1 MKYNKAVSIFFSLVL
16 CISSINII
24 NFRTVAEENRTD
36 TIYISAVVNGNIQ
49 NLPAI
54 KDKDGVVF
62 FSGKTLSDITVYQ
75 NNTAPTLFQHDKA
88 NDSNKYREILIDK
101 SKKNAQLV
109 SFWSGE
115 PIIKKTISLPDIIEK
130 EGELF
135 FPVAEM
141 LPLLNS
147 NASVEEEKLYI
158 EDVEYSMSNIMPEFN
173 ISDYMFNMYDD
184 NDFLGLSDTQILA
197 GYSYLFNG
205 LVDFELKKFEP
216 IIGARV
222 HKIES
227 YEEIFTSYLAE
238 DDAYFVAIGDEEHYD
253 LPMINYLLDDDSERI
268 NTVIE
273 GMEAANDIVK
283 DYSGYDINSED
294 LKMIK
299 SSAALG
305 KQLDY
310 AIKLY
315 SFAAIYTDHVT
326 DHYEMLDAIY
336 GLDFSKI
343 ENNRIGITEES
354 YSAAKKVYEMY
365 SDDQKQAIANYIG
378 KQIENK
384 VKDMIEDGIKDRI
397 SEELALGHA
406 FAWSKLA
413 ASVMKAY
420 FIATDFHVYNV
431 SRKCENLRY
440 YNKLMERGVNQFWA
454 YNNAY
459 DNISKDN
466 IEKARLSAIF
476 ALLSSR
482 SMYQALLDSEKAY
495 GHTGAVYQRKID
507 SINDALKKIYLAK
520 NCCLTDSEEYIDER
534 IKNLNSSLSNIKIM
548 ESNTSEFNSIFDSSI
563 FAALSKSF
571 KNDDIK
577 DKYMVN
583 DLDNDGKLELAV
595 YTGISKESGR
605 GSCILFE
612 NTNNPGIFIF
622 TATGAAGYCG
632 FVYDTES
639 RKILFNNNWSSIGNR
654 KIEFSEW
661 NGQEWSLISLFYD
674 GLGEN
679 GARDISDCYW
689 NNENLSEE
697 EFMQLSNAIQ
707 DNWANSDFIFNN
719 NVNGSLDAVTDA
731 FSDYLSSYYET
742 TPAVS
747 YMENEAS
754 TNIITVKRLPYRW
767 TDNIV
772 LLNAWGD
779 EDFNLLRK
787 IETTCFILDETS
799 NGIRIRCQNFV
810 DNIDFAVEGQNLIAY
825 KNGLPYKASVL
836 SDDSSFNKD
845 VITLGGTNGNISKDA
860 VGELSKIQFSL
871 DAKTRAHEGL
881 VLREGPSTETKQIDL
896 IPYGTNVKILS
907 LCDDFKNKSINESMV
922 KIEYNGKQGYVCS
935 WYLLLDNTFNIEIFS
950 NDQKFALGC
959 LLYNQYNRLWFDFF
973 HNGGIFD
980 CTPTGDYSE
989 KYGGYERLEP
999 AGLTIDQLMKDYYL
1013 YYTENI
1019 PIAYEGYNGSLYK
1032 EDQGY
1037 LWRATGF
1044 GGDPSYE
1051 YDEVIEVTSISNN
1064 RIVFKVKH
1072 QLWPEFFASQG
1083 YEYKDEEF
1091 VIVLED
1097 GRWKCD
1103 EISPHI

>member
-1 MKYNKAVSIFFSLVL
+1 MKLKKILSLLLGLTVCL
-16 CISSINII
+16 ININI
-24 NFRTVAEENRTD
+24 VEFNSFAEGSEN
-36 TIYISAVVNGNIQ
+36 TIVNISAVVNGNSR
-49 NLPAI
+49 NLPAL
-54 KDKDGVVF
+54 KNKDGVIF

-75 NNTAPTLFQHDKA
+75 NNTAPTIFQHDKA

-147 NASVEEEKLYI
+147 NASVEEGKLYI

-205 LVDFELKKFEP
+205 LVDFELKKFVP
-216 IIGARV
+216 IIGARA
-222 HKIES
+222 HRIES

-238 DDAYFVAIGDEEHYD
+238 DDAYFAAIGDEEHYD

-283 DYSGYDINSED
+283 DYSGYDISSED

-384 VKDMIEDGIKDRI
+384 VKDMIEDGIKDGI

-420 FIATDFHVYNV
+420 FIATDFPVYNV
-431 SRKCENLRY
+431 SRKCENLSY
-440 YNKLMERGVNQFWA
+440 YNKLMERGLNQFWA

-459 DNISKDN
+459 DNISRDN
-466 IEKARLSAIF
+466 IEKSRLSAIF

-507 SINDALKKIYLAK
+507 SINEALKKMYLAK

-534 IKNLNSSLSNIKIM
+534 IKLLNSSMISVSTPDSNDKKIFDDFDKAIYGAMIKA
-548 ESNTSEFNSIFDSSI
+548 FNSYN
-563 FAALSKSF
+563 KVY
-571 KNDDIK
+571 
-577 DKYMVN
+577 KYRVC
-583 DLDNDGKLELAV
+583 DLDNDNQYEMAINIAFNNEDEFRGTSVLAENLTTANLR
-595 YTGISKESGR
+595 YHLPEATASAWSSFIYDTKNDR
-605 GSCILFE
+605 ILFSEQKASVGHMYSIYSCYE
-612 NTNNPGIFIF
+612 NDKWNVSSK
-622 TATGAAGYCG
+622 Y
-632 FVYDTES
+632 E
-639 RKILFNNNWSSIGNR
+639 RKIIDGHDEPQVVSCFWENN
-654 KIEFSEW
+654 
-661 NGQEWSLISLFYD
+661 
-674 GLGEN
+674 
-679 GARDISDCYW
+679 DITEEQFR
-689 NNENLSEE
+689 NNENDLNSQWENSDE
-697 EFMQLSNAIQ
+697 IFNIEIDYPIEIVFSNFNNYLSNNCQTSILENVTVKGNKKIYIITAKQLFDNYIQ
-707 DNWANSDFIFNN
+707 DIDYFS
-719 NVNGSLDAVTDA
+719 NVDGFLVDCPDLRNCLTSA
-731 FSDYLSSYYET
+731 YT
-742 TPAVS
+742 TS
-747 YMENEAS
+747 
-754 TNIITVKRLPYRW
+754 
-767 TDNIV
+767 
-772 LLNAWGD
+772 
-779 EDFNLLRK
+779 
-787 IETTCFILDETS
+787 FILDETE
-799 NGIRIRCQNFV
+799 NGTRIRCQNFNEELTIKYENNSIISYRNEV
-810 DNIDFAVEGQNLIAY
+810 
-825 KNGLPYKASVL
+825 PYKISI
-836 SDDSSFNKD
+836 SSGNGRIDNNTITFDKPLNSINKD
-845 VITLGGTNGNISKDA
+845 EAGDLSNIILNINA
-860 VGELSKIQFSL
+860 R
-871 DAKTRAHEGL
+871 TRAHDGL
-881 VLREGPSTETKQIDL
+881 VLREGPSVDTKQLDL
-896 IPYGTNVKILS
+896 IPYGTNLRVIS
-907 LCDDFKNKSINESMV
+907 LCNGFKYGSGDPMV
-922 KIEYNGKQGYVCS
+922 LTEYNGKRGYVHS
-935 WYLLLDNTFNIEIFS
+935 RYILIDNNIDISSYSLE
-950 NDQKFALGC
+950 QKYAFGVLY
-959 LLYNQYNRLWFDFF
+959 YNQAQTITFDFW
-973 HNGGIFD
+973 HNGGIAD
-980 CTPTGDYSE
+980 CTPTQEYEQVSNGNYEKLLPQGVTIAQVTSDFYKYFSTDYSYNDGIVKKCAVGE
-989 KYGGYERLEP
+989 YPKSE
-999 AGLTIDQLMKDYYL
+999 IDRYQ
-1013 YYTENI
+1013 
-1019 PIAYEGYNGSLYK
+1019 A
-1032 EDQGY
+1032 
-1037 LWRATGF
+1037 A
-1044 GGDPSYE
+1044 
-1051 YDEVIEVTSISNN
+1051 
-1064 RIVFKVKH
+1064 
-1072 QLWPEFFASQG
+1072 
-1083 YEYKDEEF
+1083 
-1091 VIVLED
+1091 
-1097 GRWKCD
+1097 
-1103 EISPHI
+1103 

>member
-1 MKYNKAVSIFFSLVL
+1 LL
-16 CISSINII
+16 
-24 NFRTVAEENRTD
+24 
-36 TIYISAVVNGNIQ
+36 
-49 NLPAI
+49 
-54 KDKDGVVF
+54 
-62 FSGKTLSDITVYQ
+62 
-75 NNTAPTLFQHDKA
+75 
-88 NDSNKYREILIDK
+88 
-101 SKKNAQLV
+101 
-109 SFWSGE
+109 
-115 PIIKKTISLPDIIEK
+115 IIK
-130 EGELF
+130 
-135 FPVAEM
+135 V
-141 LPLLNS
+141 
-147 NASVEEEKLYI
+147 
-158 EDVEYSMSNIMPEFN
+158 
-173 ISDYMFNMYDD
+173 
-184 NDFLGLSDTQILA
+184 
-197 GYSYLFNG
+197 
-205 LVDFELKKFEP
+205 
-216 IIGARV
+216 GARG

-238 DDAYFVAIGDEEHYD
+238 DDAYFAAIGDEEHYD

-273 GMEAANDIVK
+273 GMEAANDIVE
-283 DYSGYDINSED
+283 DYSDYDISSED

-343 ENNRIGITEES
+343 ENNKIGITEES

-384 VKDMIEDGIKDRI
+384 VKDMIEDGIKDGI

-420 FIATDFHVYNV
+420 FIATDFPVYNV

-459 DNISKDN
+459 NNISKDN

-507 SINDALKKIYLAK
+507 SINEALKKMYLAK
-520 NCCLTDSEEYIDER
+520 NCCLTDSEEYINER
-534 IKNLNSSLSNIKIM
+534 IKLLNSSM
-548 ESNTSEFNSIFDSSI
+548 NSLDFTDSTDTEMYYAFDSTI
-563 FAALSKSF
+563 LAALSKSF
-571 KNDDIK
+571 KNDDIE

-612 NTNNPGIFIF
+612 NTNNPGIFSF

-679 GARDISDCYW
+679 GTRDISDCYW

-707 DNWANSDFIFNN
+707 DNWANSEYIFNN
-719 NVNGSLDAVTDA
+719 TVNGSLDAVTEA
-731 FSDYLSSYYET
+731 FEDYLSSFYET
-742 TPAVS
+742 NPVVS
-747 YMENEAS
+747 YMNNGVS
-754 TNIITVKRLPYRW
+754 TNIITVKKLTYRW

-779 EDFNLLRK
+779 EDFDLLRK
-787 IETTCFILDETS
+787 LETTCFILDETS
-799 NGIRIRCQNFV
+799 DGIRIRCQNFG
-810 DNIDFAVEGQNLIAY
+810 DNIDFSVEQQNLIAY
-825 KNGLPYKASVL
+825 KNSLPYKVSVL

-845 VITLGGTNGNISKDA
+845 VVILSDTNSTISKYA

-881 VLREGPSTETKQIDL
+881 VLREGPSTQTKQLDL
-896 IPYGTNVKILS
+896 IPYGTSIKVIS
-907 LCDDFKNKSINESMV
+907 LKNGFKHGMIDDSMV
-922 KIEYNGKQGYVCS
+922 KVEYNGKTGYVYPG
-935 WYLLLDNTFNIEIFS
+935 YLLIDNTFDLNNSSIE
-950 NDQKFALGC
+950 QKYAIGL
-959 LLYNQYNRLWFDFF
+959 LLYNQYTQLWFDFW
-973 HNGGIFD
+973 HNGGISD
-980 CTPTGDYSE
+980 CTVTDD
-989 KYGGYERLEP
+989 KYNAEYDINGTKSYMGYNKLEP
-999 AGLTIDQLMKDYYL
+999 KGLTIASLKSDYNSYFSSNVYNPGFEERVYIEKD
-1013 YYTENI
+1013 
-1019 PIAYEGYNGSLYK
+1019 
-1032 EDQGY
+1032 GY
-1037 LWRATGF
+1037 LWQSTGY
-1044 GGDPSYE
+1044 GGDPSWD
-1051 YDEVIEVTSISNN
+1051 YDEVLEITSDSNN
-1064 RIVFKVKH
+1064 RIVYKVRH
-1072 QLWPEFFASQG
+1072 QLLPEFYASQG
-1083 YEYKDEEF
+1083 YEFREEAF
-1091 VIVLED
+1091 AIVLED

-1103 EISPHI
+1103 EISPHT

>member
-1 MKYNKAVSIFFSLVL
+1 M
-16 CISSINII
+16 
-24 NFRTVAEENRTD
+24 
-36 TIYISAVVNGNIQ
+36 
-49 NLPAI
+49 
-54 KDKDGVVF
+54 
-62 FSGKTLSDITVYQ
+62 
-75 NNTAPTLFQHDKA
+75 
-88 NDSNKYREILIDK
+88 
-101 SKKNAQLV
+101 
-109 SFWSGE
+109 
-115 PIIKKTISLPDIIEK
+115 IIK
-130 EGELF
+130 
-135 FPVAEM
+135 V
-141 LPLLNS
+141 
-147 NASVEEEKLYI
+147 
-158 EDVEYSMSNIMPEFN
+158 
-173 ISDYMFNMYDD
+173 
-184 NDFLGLSDTQILA
+184 
-197 GYSYLFNG
+197 
-205 LVDFELKKFEP
+205 
-216 IIGARV
+216 GARG

-238 DDAYFVAIGDEEHYD
+238 DDAYFAAIGDEEHYD

-273 GMEAANDIVK
+273 GMEAANDIVE
-283 DYSGYDINSED
+283 DYSDYDISSED

-343 ENNRIGITEES
+343 ENNKIGITEES

-384 VKDMIEDGIKDRI
+384 VKDMIEDGIKDGI

-420 FIATDFHVYNV
+420 FIATDFPVYNV

-459 DNISKDN
+459 NNISKDN

-507 SINDALKKIYLAK
+507 SINEALKKMYLAK
-520 NCCLTDSEEYIDER
+520 NCCLTDSEEYINER
-534 IKNLNSSLSNIKIM
+534 IKLLNSSM
-548 ESNTSEFNSIFDSSI
+548 NSLDFTDSTDTEMYYAFDSTI
-563 FAALSKSF
+563 LAALSKSF
-571 KNDDIK
+571 KNDDIE

-612 NTNNPGIFIF
+612 NTNNPGIFSF

-679 GARDISDCYW
+679 GTRDISDCYW

-707 DNWANSDFIFNN
+707 DNWANSEYIFNN
-719 NVNGSLDAVTDA
+719 TVNGSLDAVTEA
-731 FSDYLSSYYET
+731 FEDYLSSFYET
-742 TPAVS
+742 NPVVS
-747 YMENEAS
+747 YMNNGVS
-754 TNIITVKRLPYRW
+754 TNIITVKKLTYRW

-779 EDFNLLRK
+779 EDFDLLRK
-787 IETTCFILDETS
+787 LETTCFILDETS
-799 NGIRIRCQNFV
+799 DGIRIRCQNFG
-810 DNIDFAVEGQNLIAY
+810 DNIDFSVEQQNLIAY
-825 KNGLPYKASVL
+825 KNSLPYKVSVL

-845 VITLGGTNGNISKDA
+845 VVILSDTNSTISKYA

-881 VLREGPSTETKQIDL
+881 VLREGPSTQTKQLDL
-896 IPYGTNVKILS
+896 IPYGTSIKVIS
-907 LCDDFKNKSINESMV
+907 LKNGFKHGMIDDSMV
-922 KIEYNGKQGYVCS
+922 KVEYNGKTGYVYPG
-935 WYLLLDNTFNIEIFS
+935 YLLIDNTFDLNNSSIE
-950 NDQKFALGC
+950 QKYAIGL
-959 LLYNQYNRLWFDFF
+959 LLYNQYTQLWFDFW
-973 HNGGIFD
+973 HNGGISD
-980 CTPTGDYSE
+980 CTVTDD
-989 KYGGYERLEP
+989 KYNAEYDINGTKSYMGYNKLEP
-999 AGLTIDQLMKDYYL
+999 KGLTIASLKSDYNSYFSSNVYNPGFEERVYIEKD
-1013 YYTENI
+1013 
-1019 PIAYEGYNGSLYK
+1019 
-1032 EDQGY
+1032 GY
-1037 LWRATGF
+1037 LWQSTGY
-1044 GGDPSYE
+1044 GGDPSWD
-1051 YDEVIEVTSISNN
+1051 YDEVLEITSDSNN
-1064 RIVFKVKH
+1064 RIVYKVRH
-1072 QLWPEFFASQG
+1072 QLLPEFYASQG
-1083 YEYKDEEF
+1083 YEFREEAF
-1091 VIVLED
+1091 AIVLED

-1103 EISPHI
+1103 EISPHT

>member
-1 MKYNKAVSIFFSLVL
+1 ML
-16 CISSINII
+16 
-24 NFRTVAEENRTD
+24 
-36 TIYISAVVNGNIQ
+36 
-49 NLPAI
+49 
-54 KDKDGVVF
+54 
-62 FSGKTLSDITVYQ
+62 
-75 NNTAPTLFQHDKA
+75 
-88 NDSNKYREILIDK
+88 
-101 SKKNAQLV
+101 
-109 SFWSGE
+109 
-115 PIIKKTISLPDIIEK
+115 IIK
-130 EGELF
+130 
-135 FPVAEM
+135 V
-141 LPLLNS
+141 
-147 NASVEEEKLYI
+147 
-158 EDVEYSMSNIMPEFN
+158 
-173 ISDYMFNMYDD
+173 
-184 NDFLGLSDTQILA
+184 
-197 GYSYLFNG
+197 
-205 LVDFELKKFEP
+205 
-216 IIGARV
+216 GARG

-238 DDAYFVAIGDEEHYD
+238 DDAYFAAIGDEEHYD

-273 GMEAANDIVK
+273 GMEAANDIVE
-283 DYSGYDINSED
+283 DYSDYDISSED

-343 ENNRIGITEES
+343 ENNKIGITEES

-384 VKDMIEDGIKDRI
+384 VKDMIEDGIKDGI

-420 FIATDFHVYNV
+420 FIATDFPVYNV

-459 DNISKDN
+459 NNISKDN

-507 SINDALKKIYLAK
+507 SINEALKKMYLAK
-520 NCCLTDSEEYIDER
+520 NCCLTDSEEYINER
-534 IKNLNSSLSNIKIM
+534 IKLLNSSM
-548 ESNTSEFNSIFDSSI
+548 NSLDFTDSTDTEMYYAFDSTI
-563 FAALSKSF
+563 LAALSKSF
-571 KNDDIK
+571 KNDDIE

-612 NTNNPGIFIF
+612 NTNNPGIFSF

-679 GARDISDCYW
+679 GTRDISDCYW

-707 DNWANSDFIFNN
+707 DNWANSEYIFNN
-719 NVNGSLDAVTDA
+719 TVNGSLDAVTEA
-731 FSDYLSSYYET
+731 FEDYLSSFYET
-742 TPAVS
+742 NPVVS
-747 YMENEAS
+747 YMNNGVS
-754 TNIITVKRLPYRW
+754 TNIITVKKLTYRW

-779 EDFNLLRK
+779 EDFDLLRK
-787 IETTCFILDETS
+787 LETTCFILDETS
-799 NGIRIRCQNFV
+799 DGIRIRCQNFG
-810 DNIDFAVEGQNLIAY
+810 DNIDFSVEQQNLIAY
-825 KNGLPYKASVL
+825 KNSLPYKVSVL

-845 VITLGGTNGNISKDA
+845 VVILSDTNSTISKYA

-881 VLREGPSTETKQIDL
+881 VLREGPSTQTKQLDL
-896 IPYGTNVKILS
+896 IPYGTSIKVIS
-907 LCDDFKNKSINESMV
+907 LKNGFKHGMIDDSMV
-922 KIEYNGKQGYVCS
+922 KVEYNGKTGYVYPG
-935 WYLLLDNTFNIEIFS
+935 YLLIDNTFDLNNSSIE
-950 NDQKFALGC
+950 QKYAIGL
-959 LLYNQYNRLWFDFF
+959 LLYNQYTQLWFDFW
-973 HNGGIFD
+973 HNGGISD
-980 CTPTGDYSE
+980 CTVTDD
-989 KYGGYERLEP
+989 KYNAEYDINGTKSYMGYNKLEP
-999 AGLTIDQLMKDYYL
+999 KGLTIASLKSDYNSYFSSNVYNPGFEERVYIEKD
-1013 YYTENI
+1013 
-1019 PIAYEGYNGSLYK
+1019 
-1032 EDQGY
+1032 GY
-1037 LWRATGF
+1037 LWQSTGY
-1044 GGDPSYE
+1044 GGDPSWD
-1051 YDEVIEVTSISNN
+1051 YDEVLEITSDSNN
-1064 RIVFKVKH
+1064 RIVYKVRH
-1072 QLWPEFFASQG
+1072 QLLPEFYASQG
-1083 YEYKDEEF
+1083 YEFREEAF
-1091 VIVLED
+1091 AIVLED

-1103 EISPHI
+1103 EISPHT

>member
-1 MKYNKAVSIFFSLVL
+1 L
-16 CISSINII
+16 
-24 NFRTVAEENRTD
+24 
-36 TIYISAVVNGNIQ
+36 
-49 NLPAI
+49 
-54 KDKDGVVF
+54 
-62 FSGKTLSDITVYQ
+62 
-75 NNTAPTLFQHDKA
+75 
-88 NDSNKYREILIDK
+88 
-101 SKKNAQLV
+101 
-109 SFWSGE
+109 
-115 PIIKKTISLPDIIEK
+115 IIK
-130 EGELF
+130 
-135 FPVAEM
+135 V
-141 LPLLNS
+141 
-147 NASVEEEKLYI
+147 
-158 EDVEYSMSNIMPEFN
+158 
-173 ISDYMFNMYDD
+173 
-184 NDFLGLSDTQILA
+184 
-197 GYSYLFNG
+197 
-205 LVDFELKKFEP
+205 
-216 IIGARV
+216 GARG

-238 DDAYFVAIGDEEHYD
+238 DDAYFAAIGDEEHYD

-273 GMEAANDIVK
+273 GMEAANDIVE
-283 DYSGYDINSED
+283 DYSDYDISSED

-343 ENNRIGITEES
+343 ENNKIGITEES

-384 VKDMIEDGIKDRI
+384 VKDMIEDGIKDGI

-420 FIATDFHVYNV
+420 FIATDFPVYNV

-459 DNISKDN
+459 NNISKDN

-507 SINDALKKIYLAK
+507 SINEALKKMYLAK
-520 NCCLTDSEEYIDER
+520 NCCLTDSEEYINER
-534 IKNLNSSLSNIKIM
+534 IKLLNSSM
-548 ESNTSEFNSIFDSSI
+548 NSLDFTDSTDTEMYYAFDSTI
-563 FAALSKSF
+563 LAALSKSF
-571 KNDDIK
+571 KNDDIE

-612 NTNNPGIFIF
+612 NTNNPGIFSF

-679 GARDISDCYW
+679 GTRDISDCYW

-707 DNWANSDFIFNN
+707 DNWANSEYIFNN
-719 NVNGSLDAVTDA
+719 TVNGSLDAVTEA
-731 FSDYLSSYYET
+731 FEDYLSSFYET
-742 TPAVS
+742 NPVVS
-747 YMENEAS
+747 YMNNGVS
-754 TNIITVKRLPYRW
+754 TNIITVKKLTYRW

-779 EDFNLLRK
+779 EDFDLLRK
-787 IETTCFILDETS
+787 LETTCFILDETS
-799 NGIRIRCQNFV
+799 DGIRIRCQNFG
-810 DNIDFAVEGQNLIAY
+810 DNIDFSVEQQNLIAY
-825 KNGLPYKASVL
+825 KNSLPYKVSVL

-845 VITLGGTNGNISKDA
+845 VVILSDTNSTISKYA

-881 VLREGPSTETKQIDL
+881 VLREGPSTQTKQLDL
-896 IPYGTNVKILS
+896 IPYGTSIKVIS
-907 LCDDFKNKSINESMV
+907 LKNGFKHGMIDDSMV
-922 KIEYNGKQGYVCS
+922 KVEYNGKTGYVYPG
-935 WYLLLDNTFNIEIFS
+935 YLLIDNTFDLNNSSIE
-950 NDQKFALGC
+950 QKYAIGL
-959 LLYNQYNRLWFDFF
+959 LLYNQYTQLWFDFW
-973 HNGGIFD
+973 HNGGISD
-980 CTPTGDYSE
+980 CTVTDD
-989 KYGGYERLEP
+989 KYNAEYDINGTKSYMGYNKLEP
-999 AGLTIDQLMKDYYL
+999 KGLTIASLKSDYNSYFSSNVYNPGFEERVYIEKD
-1013 YYTENI
+1013 
-1019 PIAYEGYNGSLYK
+1019 
-1032 EDQGY
+1032 GY
-1037 LWRATGF
+1037 LWQSTGY
-1044 GGDPSYE
+1044 GGDPSWD
-1051 YDEVIEVTSISNN
+1051 YDEVLEITSDSNN
-1064 RIVFKVKH
+1064 RIVYKVRH
-1072 QLWPEFFASQG
+1072 QLLPEFYASQG
-1083 YEYKDEEF
+1083 YEFREEAF
-1091 VIVLED
+1091 AIVLED

-1103 EISPHI
+1103 EISPHT